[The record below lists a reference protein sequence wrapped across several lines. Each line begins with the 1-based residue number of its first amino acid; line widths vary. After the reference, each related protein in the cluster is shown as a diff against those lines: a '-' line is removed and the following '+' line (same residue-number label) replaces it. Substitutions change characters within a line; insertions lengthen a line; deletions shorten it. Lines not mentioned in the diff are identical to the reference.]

1 MKINLTKKI
10 GALVGLIV
18 LFVSLSIGFVSIIYS
33 SNALLKSQEEDM
45 LKIANEG
52 AHRVETTI
60 EMRLSVLSEVA
71 RRETINTMFWDMQ
84 KSNLSPDVDRLGFL
98 DIGVVTP
105 DGTAN
110 YVKSG
115 ETSQLGD
122 REYIQKALNG
132 EANVSDVLISK
143 VTNSP
148 VIMYAVPI
156 EQNGKVMG
164 ALIARK
170 DGTTLNDITD
180 ELGIGERGYAFILGT
195 DSTLYSHPNRDLVLE
210 QVNVFTQIEED
221 GDLKNFGIALK
232 DLGTEKAGILKYNYN
247 GDNRTTAMSP
257 IPGSNWTLGIGNYE
271 NDILAPMNNLKT
283 IILVVTVIVLA
294 LGIIAG
300 ISTGMVISR
309 PIKRL
314 SNIINKM
321 AEYDLTTDTTKSDLK
336 MLKRGDEIGI
346 ISRSVVS
353 MKENITVLVK
363 SVARNSEQ
371 VAASSEELT
380 STTQQSALAANEVA
394 RTVEEISKGASDQ
407 ARETELGAN
416 NVQELSDLIN
426 NEQEYIETLGASIN
440 EVTELKDLGLEAIID
455 LGQKNKDSSEA
466 AMNIR
471 QVIIETDQS
480 ADKIKT
486 ASNMIKSIADQTN
499 LLALNAAIE
508 AARAGDAGRGFAVV
522 ADEIRELA
530 EQSNRF
536 TNEIDIVIQ
545 ELSEKTETSVKSIE
559 SVGSIMESQTI
570 SVNNTTEKFN
580 GISDAI
586 EMIKII
592 INKINQA
599 SSIME
604 QKKEEIVSTIEN
616 LSAISEEN
624 AAGTQE
630 ASASVEE
637 QTASMEEISNASE
650 SLARLAEELQIEIS
664 KFTY

>member
-1 MKINLTKKI
+1 MKINLSRKI
-10 GALVGLIV
+10 GAIVGLIV
-18 LFVSLSIGFVSIIYS
+18 LFVSLSIGLVSLIYS
-33 SNALLKSQEEDM
+33 TNALIKSQEEDM
-45 LKIANEG
+45 LKITDEG
-52 AHRVETTI
+52 AHRVQAI
-60 EMRLSVLSEVA
+60 IDMRLNVLSEVA
-71 RRETINTMFWDMQ
+71 HRETISTMYWDMQ
-84 KSNLSPDVDRLGFL
+84 KTNLTPDVERLGYL
-98 DIGVVTP
+98 DIAVVTP

-122 REYIQKALNG
+122 REYIKKALSG

-143 VTNSP
+143 VTNTP

-156 EQNGKVMG
+156 EQNGVVVG

-170 DGTTLNDITD
+170 DGTALNDITD
-180 ELGIGERGYAFILGT
+180 ELGIGERGYAFIVGT

-210 QVNVFTQIEED
+210 QVNVYTQIEED
-221 GDLKNFGIALK
+221 GALKDFGIALK
-232 DLGTEKAGILKYNYN
+232 ELGTGKVGILKYNYN
-247 GDNRTTAMSP
+247 KDNRITAMAP
-257 IPGSNWTLGIGNYE
+257 IPGTNWTLGIGNYE
-271 NDILAPMNNLKT
+271 SDILAPMNNLRV
-283 IILVVTVIVLA
+283 IILIVTVIVLA
-294 LGIIAG
+294 LGIVAG
-300 ISTGMVISR
+300 ISTGMIISR

-321 AEYDLTTDTTKSDLK
+321 AEYDLTSDTTKKDQK
-336 MLKRGDEIGI
+336 MLKRGDEIGV

-353 MKENITVLVK
+353 MKENITELVK
-363 SVARNSEQ
+363 SVAYNSEQ

-394 RTVEEISKGASDQ
+394 RTIEEISKGASDQ

-426 NEQEYIETLGASIN
+426 NEQEYIETLSQSVN

-466 AMNIR
+466 AMNIHK
-471 QVIIETDQS
+471 VIIETDQS
-480 ADKIKT
+480 AVKIKT

-545 ELSEKTETSVKSIE
+545 ELSQKTETSVKAIE

-586 EMIKII
+586 EMIKTI

-599 SSIME
+599 STIME

-637 QTASMEEISNASE
+637 QTASMDEIANASE
-650 SLARLAEELQIEIS
+650 SLARLAEELQIEIN
-664 KFTY
+664 KFKY